1 MEERT
6 AGLCRSATWVIARPC
21 YTGPVRGDSLRDF
34 QAKVLAI
41 AGLGVLAGIGAL
53 VDYWPTGSNVPAI
66 LSGSLA
72 RPAVPVPT
80 PASVAAARETETEIE
95 TAVPMPALSVARRT
109 RSEAQPATVE
119 PVATV
124 ASAGALPI
132 GEPLSLAAIELNLT
146 QVVPSSAPAPATAAP
161 AEPIALPAPP
171 VVASVENRPYTPTF
185 APTFVVPE
193 PEPGFVM
200 GTLRKTGAGIAKGG
214 AATGASIVDAFRGVA
229 GAFKKVSPFKDRGF
243 IESN

>member
-6 AGLCRSATWVIARPC
+6 DGSCRSVTGNLARPC
-21 YTGPVRGDSLRDF
+21 YTGAVRGDSLRDF

-41 AGLGVLAGIGAL
+41 AGLGVLAGVGAL

-66 LSGSLA
+66 LAGA
-72 RPAVPVPT
+72 RPGVPVLT
-80 PASVAAARETETEIE
+80 PASAAAARETEIR
-95 TAVPMPALSVARRT
+95 TAVPMPALPVTRRARSVT
-109 RSEAQPATVE
+109 QPASLE

-124 ASAGALPI
+124 AAAGVLPI
-132 GEPLSLAAIELNLT
+132 GEPLALGAVELTLT
-146 QVVPSSAPAPATAAP
+146 QVVPSVPPAPATAAP

-171 VVASVENRPYTPTF
+171 VVASVESRPYTPNFT
-185 APTFVVPE
+185 PTFVTAE

-229 GAFKKVSPFKDRGF
+229 GAFKKVSPFRDRGF
-243 IESN
+243 IDSN

>member
-1 MEERT
+1 
-6 AGLCRSATWVIARPC
+6 
-21 YTGPVRGDSLRDF
+21 VRGDSLRDF

-53 VDYWPTGSNVPAI
+53 VDYWPTGSNVPPM

-80 PASVAAARETETEIE
+80 PASVAAARETETEIG
-95 TAVPMPALSVARRT
+95 TAVTMPAASITRRAESVT
-109 RSEAQPATVE
+109 QPGALE
-119 PVATV
+119 HVATV

-132 GEPLSLAAIELNLT
+132 GEPLSLGAIELNLT
-146 QVVPSSAPAPATAAP
+146 QVVPSAAPAPATAAP

-171 VVASVENRPYTPTF
+171 VVASVESRAPYTSPF
-185 APTFVVPE
+185 APTFVPSE

-229 GAFKKVSPFKDRGF
+229 GAFKRVSPFKDRGF
-243 IESN
+243 TESN

>member
-1 MEERT
+1 M
-6 AGLCRSATWVIARPC
+6 
-21 YTGPVRGDSLRDF
+21 RGDSLRDF

-53 VDYWPTGSNVPAI
+53 VDYWPTGGNVPPMLA
-66 LSGSLA
+66 GSLA
-72 RPAVPVPT
+72 RPQVPVPT
-80 PASVAAARETETEIE
+80 PASVAAARETATEIDGAIP
-95 TAVPMPALSVARRT
+95 TSGVSVTQRAQSVT
-109 RSEAQPATVE
+109 QPATLQ

-124 ASAGALPI
+124 AAAGALPI
-132 GEPLSLAAIELNLT
+132 GEPLALAAIELNLT
-146 QVVPSSAPAPATAAP
+146 QVVPSAPPAPATAAP
-161 AEPIALPAPP
+161 AEPIALPSPP
-171 VVASVENRPYTPTF
+171 VVASVEPRAPNTPTF

-200 GTLRKTGAGIAKGG
+200 GTLKKTGAGIAKGG